1 MAERTRPG
9 PGGLVVGARWT
20 LLHVHGVPL
29 RVGPSLLALI
39 GLFTFWL
46 ARDFMARPA
55 FDGEPVGA
63 WTTAAA
69 TTLLFIACIFAH
81 EVGHAVTSLDRGV
94 EVRSI
99 TLFLL
104 GGVTESVG
112 EPRTARD
119 EIVIVGIGPL
129 ISLVLAAVFGLV
141 VRILPDFSTFELVAG
156 YLAWLNGAM
165 AVFNLVPGYPLDG
178 GRLLRAVLWLATSSR
193 NGATRMAARVGQLFA
208 GLLLLGAVLS
218 VTGVPELPVRPLWAA
233 AQVLASFGLWG
244 GLIGIFLLQSSMQA
258 YAAAQHRE
266 ALARRRVGD
275 LMGAVPPTVPSGA
288 RLADIGPRLQQRPS
302 VLWPVGQPL
311 LGGVKLNDLDG
322 VPARDWDRTS
332 VDDVVVA
339 DVFIDHDTPTDEALD
354 QLLRS
359 RDRMLIVVRDG
370 EPVGLL
376 TTSLLADAVG

>member
-9 PGGLVVGARWT
+9 PGGMVGARWT
-20 LLHVHGVPL
+20 LLQVRGVPL
-29 RVGPSLLALI
+29 LVGPSLLALI

-46 ARDFMARPA
+46 AGDFMARPA
-55 FDGEPVGA
+55 FDGAPVAA
-63 WTTAAA
+63 WATAAL
-69 TTLLFIACIFAH
+69 TTLLFVACIFAH

-129 ISLVLAAVFGLV
+129 ISLVLGAIFGLAV
-141 VRILPDFSTFELVAG
+141 WALPDYSTPELVAG

-165 AVFNLVPGYPLDG
+165 AIFNLVPGYPLDG

-193 NGATRMAARVGQLFA
+193 NRATRLAALVGQVFA
-208 GLLLLGAVLS
+208 GMLLLGAVLS
-218 VTGVPELPVRPLWAA
+218 VTGVPELPVRPLWWA

-258 YAAAQHRE
+258 QTAAVHRE
-266 ALARRRVGD
+266 RLGRRRVEE
-275 LMGAVPPTVPSGA
+275 LMGTVPPTVPSGT
-288 RLADIGPRLQQRPS
+288 RLADIVGHLQQRPTI
-302 VLWPVGQPL
+302 LWPVGRPL
-311 LGGVKLNDLDG
+311 VGGVMLDDVDG
-322 VPARDWDRTS
+322 VPADDWDRTS
-332 VDDVVVA
+332 VDAVAVA
-339 DVFIDHDTPTDEALD
+339 DVFIDHDTPMDEALD
-354 QLLRS
+354 RLLRS

-370 EPVGLL
+370 EPIGLL
-376 TTSLLADAVG
+376 TTNQLADVVG